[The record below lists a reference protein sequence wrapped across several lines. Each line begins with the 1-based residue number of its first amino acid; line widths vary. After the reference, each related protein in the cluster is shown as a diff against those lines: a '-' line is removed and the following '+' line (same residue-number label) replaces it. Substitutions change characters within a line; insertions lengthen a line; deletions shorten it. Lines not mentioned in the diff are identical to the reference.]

1 MNGMNG
7 RLMETWD
14 FRGILQ
20 DIYGPL
26 YGFHRKCHGTD
37 GKVTQNHGA
46 AGQGLKE
53 WVYLWDMLGY
63 NSHDDGYCIAHL
75 LMEPPSRDLD

>member
-1 MNGMNG
+1 M
-7 RLMETWD
+7 
-14 FRGILQ
+14 
-20 DIYGPL
+20 
-26 YGFHRKCHGTD
+26 D

-46 AGQGLKE
+46 TGQGLKE